1 VFGECEF
8 DLGCKG
14 GSGLWIVDWNLGI
27 VSILTTGIYS
37 GLCCCVSE
45 GGQWI

>member
-1 VFGECEF
+1 
-8 DLGCKG
+8 
-14 GSGLWIVDWNLGI
+14 VDWNLGI

-45 GGQWI
+45 GLLKGTVD